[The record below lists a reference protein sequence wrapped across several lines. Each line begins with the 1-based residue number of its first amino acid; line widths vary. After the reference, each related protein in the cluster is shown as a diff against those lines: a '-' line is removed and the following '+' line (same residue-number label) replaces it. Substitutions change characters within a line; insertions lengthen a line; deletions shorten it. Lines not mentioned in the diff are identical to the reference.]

1 MSTIE
6 DRPNGTEVGGRL
18 ARIRRAVARRLAA
31 RARQLSAWK
40 DVRAVPPLAIWAGS
54 ACVALMLLV
63 RRWNDPALRFS
74 PSQLGVA
81 ATLAGVLAIVARSLL
96 ARLEKERPARWIR
109 GCAALVAAFPI
120 AALAV
125 GASRLP
131 PVMAGYVGG
140 IALFV
145 GLAAWAWSRE
155 VVENLVAAFFLPPTF
170 EHTPMA
176 RPATVPF
183 RSAPGATEAASSEK
197 RKLAWV
203 SRAVLEGGRE
213 ELQGALVADFAP
225 RQALATLHVPFL
237 PVFPRS
243 PGFICDL
250 DDGAPLRVR
259 STAVYPYGARI
270 ELKRTGDT
278 SAAGHYEVRFRASQP
293 EALAR
298 AA

>member
-1 MSTIE
+1 M
-6 DRPNGTEVGGRL
+6 GR
-18 ARIRRAVARRLAA
+18 IPRAIARRLAA
-31 RARQLSAWK
+31 RARQLSVWK

-54 ACVALMLLV
+54 VCVALMLLV
-63 RRWNDPALRFS
+63 RRWSDPALRLS
-74 PSQLGVA
+74 SSQIGVT
-81 ATLAGVLAIVARSLL
+81 ATLAGILAIVARALL
-96 ARLEKERPARWIR
+96 GRLERERPARWIR
-109 GCAALVAAFPI
+109 GAAALVAAFPI

-125 GASRLP
+125 AASRRMP
-131 PVMAGYVGG
+131 P
-140 IALFV
+140 ALTGCVCGLAMFV
-145 GLAAWAWSRE
+145 GLAAWVWSRE
-155 VVENLVAAFFLPPTF
+155 VVENLVAAFFLPPTS
-170 EHTPMA
+170 EYEPA
-176 RPATVPF
+176 AAPATLPF
-183 RSAPGATEAASSEK
+183 RSAPGTTEATDSRQ
-197 RKLAWV
+197 RKVAWV
-203 SRAVLEGGRE
+203 SRALLDGGRE

-250 DDGAPLRVR
+250 DEGAPLRVR

-278 SAAGHYEVRFRASQP
+278 SAAGRYEIRFRASQP